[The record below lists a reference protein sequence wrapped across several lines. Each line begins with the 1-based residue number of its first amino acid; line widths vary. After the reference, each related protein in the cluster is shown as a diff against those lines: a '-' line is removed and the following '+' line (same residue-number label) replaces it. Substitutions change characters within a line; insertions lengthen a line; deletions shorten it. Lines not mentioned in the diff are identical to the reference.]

1 MTPLHPLRASIS
13 CIGPSSV
20 DSYTKFY
27 TERIRYLQSTIRHQD
42 TSMYQDNEAEYQDAV
57 DHQGNGPSF
66 SLQEYVIPA
75 QPRKGKTEGTSPD
88 EELFQVCL

>member
-1 MTPLHPLRASIS
+1 
-13 CIGPSSV
+13 
-20 DSYTKFY
+20 
-27 TERIRYLQSTIRHQD
+27 
-42 TSMYQDNEAEYQDAV
+42 MYQDNEAEYQDAV

-75 QPRKGKTEGTSPD
+75 QPRKGMTEGTSPD